1 MDNYK
6 IELNINEWLEVTI
19 ALEKSLDIA
28 RASRSHNV
36 EQGKDNAKINQDI
49 QSIKMTLI
57 KINSQLNKLTQI

>member
-6 IELNINEWLEVTI
+6 IELNISEWLDVVI

-36 EQGKDNAKINQDI
+36 EQEKDNAKINQDI
-49 QSIKMTLI
+49 QLIKMILI